1 MMNKHG
7 KHNPTNVISNAVKRR
22 STQCLL
28 YPWVDSITQ
37 FLSSHKQKTNE
48 IYRIF
53 FRVLLLIRREAVLM
67 STQLLCRFL
76 ILFFIL
82 YFLFPGERFVQS
94 IWDRNLEKKCEVENK
109 KNKQSDFLSG

>member
-48 IYRIF
+48 IYRKIF
-53 FRVLLLIRREAVLM
+53 YFRALLLIRREAVLM
-67 STQLLCRFL
+67 SAALPFP
-76 ILFFIL
+76 FFIL
-82 YFLFPGERFVQS
+82 YSLFFISRRTVRAEYLG
-94 IWDRNLEKKCEVENK
+94 
-109 KNKQSDFLSG
+109 